1 MVESQDTRFREVETT
16 GSRAGRVGGYL
27 GRLESGTN
35 YDRGSGQNF
44 GDAYRKAK
52 AAGHSDAV
60 LQKVPQARSFVGAW

>member
-1 MVESQDTRFREVETT
+1 MVESEDTRFRELKRPTAAPAALAGTWVAWNRERTT
-16 GSRAGRVGGYL
+16 IVAQGK
-27 GRLESGTN
+27 
-35 YDRGSGQNF
+35 DF